1 MLEINLTNEVEDLY
15 TENYK
20 ILLREI
26 KNLSK
31 WRDIP
36 VLRVYLNVNV
46 KINYINIINIREKA
60 MAPYSSTLAW
70 KIPWTEKPGRL
81 QTMGSLRVGHN

>member
-1 MLEINLTNEVEDLY
+1 M
-15 TENYK
+15 
-20 ILLREI
+20 LREI

-60 MAPYSSTLAW
+60 MAPYASTLAW
-70 KIPWTEKPGRL
+70 KIPWTEEPGGL
-81 QTMGSLRVGHN
+81 QSMGSLRVGHD